1 MDDATRRA
9 IEQRAYA
16 LWEQA
21 GRPDGSA
28 LTFWLQAELELGIIP
43 AVAPDDPFVTLQEL
57 AEEAREADE
66 RAAADDLQH
75 NVDAIVPARE
85 RLPDPAGEN
94 PVSHKVAQAAS
105 NGARRKV

>member
-9 IEQRAYA
+9 IEERAYA

-28 LTFWLQAELELGIIP
+28 LAFWLQAELELGIIP

-57 AEEAREADE
+57 ADEAREADE

-75 NVDAIVPARE
+75 NVDATVPESE
-85 RLPDPAGEN
+85 RLPDRAGEN
-94 PVSHKVAQAAS
+94 PVSHKVEQAAS
-105 NGARRKV
+105 NGARR

>member
-9 IEQRAYA
+9 IEERAYA
-16 LWEQA
+16 LWERA

-66 RAAADDLQH
+66 RALAGELQP
-75 NVDAIVPARE
+75 NVDTAVPERE
-85 RLPDPAGEN
+85 RLPDRAGGI
-94 PVSHKVAQAAS
+94 Q
-105 NGARRKV
+105 

>member
-9 IEQRAYA
+9 IEERAYA

-28 LTFWLQAELELGIIP
+28 LTFWLQAEIELGIIP

-66 RAAADDLQH
+66 RAAADELQH
-75 NVDAIVPARE
+75 NRDATVPD
-85 RLPDPAGEN
+85 LPGEN
-94 PVSHKVAQAAS
+94 AVSHQVEQAAS